1 MYDISQLPV
10 QSVSITTEFVS
21 SNPIHGEVYSIQH
34 YVIKLVSDLR
44 QVGGFLRVLRFPP
57 LIKPPRYNWNI
68 VESGV
73 KHHKPKPYHIIIVFF
88 CLFSFFLFKE
98 CGIPTF
104 LHSRPNICCHKNSA
118 SSFQRLFKVISYI
131 SILMVGKTHP

>member
-1 MYDISQLPV
+1 MTLKSLWNDLAEFLWQQMFGREWRKVGMPHSLNRKNENKQKKTIMIWYDTMHDISQLPV

-73 KHHKPKPYHIIIVFF
+73 KHHKPKPY
-88 CLFSFFLFKE
+88 LL
-98 CGIPTF
+98 
-104 LHSRPNICCHKNSA
+104 KNV
-118 SSFQRLFKVISYI
+118 LT
-131 SILMVGKTHP
+131 M